1 MKTYK
6 VFLAGGGSLTIKAEK
21 MSHDTQSTC
30 ITFWMAE
37 VDKEAKDKQAK
48 DKESKD
54 QESKKYVLVG
64 IVSIDQMTGIVDADH
79 LGDSVE
85 GKERQGN

>member
-6 VFLAGGGSLTIKAEK
+6 VFLADGGSFTIKAEK

-30 ITFWMAE
+30 ITFWTE
-37 VDKEAKDKQAK
+37 ESDKESK

-54 QESKKYVLVG
+54 RESKKYVLVG
-64 IVSIDQMTGIVDADH
+64 IVGIEKMTGIVDSDNLDSSAD
-79 LGDSVE
+79 GQDTT
-85 GKERQGN
+85 K

>member
-6 VFLAGGGSLTIKAEK
+6 VFLADGGSLTIKAEK

-30 ITFWMAE
+30 ITFWTE
-37 VDKEAKDKQAK
+37 ES

-54 QESKKYVLVG
+54 KDSKGTESKKYVLVG

-79 LGDSVE
+79 LEDSAE
-85 GKERQGN
+85 GKEQQGR

>member
-6 VFLAGGGSLTIKAEK
+6 VFLADGGSLTIKAEK

-30 ITFWMAE
+30 ITFWNAE
-37 VDKEAKDKQAK
+37 S

-54 QESKKYVLVG
+54 KESKKYVLVG
-64 IVSIDQMTGIVDADH
+64 IVSIEKITGIVDSDN
-79 LGDSVE
+79 LEDSAE
-85 GKERQGN
+85 GKEQQAK